1 MDESLDNWF
10 KREVMIH
17 DEALTRYLRRNW
29 PRSEDI
35 PDLRQ
40 EAYVRLY
47 ESACQHIPDAVQ
59 PFLFA
64 IARRLMTDRVRRQR
78 IVAID
83 SVGDFDALNVLA
95 DDISPER
102 DTAAH
107 QDLRR
112 LVEALDS
119 LPDKCREVIWLRRI
133 DGLSQRQVAIHLG
146 LSEKTVEGHM
156 TKGMKRLTDA
166 LLGDIDSGNEHS
178 KSIEGGQGHGKRQHD

>member
-1 MDESLDNWF
+1 MDEDLDSWF

-17 DEALTRYLRRNW
+17 DEALTRYLRRHW

-40 EAYVRLY
+40 EAYTRLY
-47 ESACQHIPDAVQ
+47 ESACQHIPAAVG

-64 IARRLMTDRVRRQR
+64 IARRLMADRVRRQR

-83 SVGDFDALNVLA
+83 STGDFDALNVLA

-107 QDLRR
+107 QELRR
-112 LVEALDS
+112 LAEALDG
-119 LPDKCREVIWLRRI
+119 LPAKCRDVIWLRRI
-133 DGLSQRQVAIHLG
+133 DGLSQREVAIHLG

-156 TKGMKRLTDA
+156 TKGMRRLTDA
-166 LLGDIDSGNEHS
+166 VLGDIESGEEQS
-178 KSIEGGQGHGKRQHD
+178 KSVEGGHGYGKRQHD